1 VTSKIRVVVEA
12 SEPDLDLVLDFRF
25 MEIEAELSVIVNHAE
40 SIERQLAMVIEDER
54 EKLEG
59 ELTRADQD
67 EYYGMLHWIDEFAD
81 EVLPRLYRSPVL
93 VQLWA
98 VFESA
103 IIEIARY
110 IREQDQHALTVDDL
124 RGTNDFERSQK
135 YYEHVLRF
143 PLIEI
148 EGIKEQLNMLLLVR
162 NGIAHCNGRV
172 EAIKPT
178 KIELIRRWEESD
190 GGISVGIYYLNLSVD
205 FVGEMAQAVKR
216 SLEDLIRRVKEKY

>member
-1 VTSKIRVVVEA
+1 MSTTGCYIGSMK
-12 SEPDLDLVLDFRF
+12 
-25 MEIEAELSVIVNHAE
+25 
-40 SIERQLAMVIEDER
+40 
-54 EKLEG
+54 
-59 ELTRADQD
+59 
-67 EYYGMLHWIDEFAD
+67 FAD

-93 VQLWA
+93 VHLWA

-103 IIEIARY
+103 VIEIARY

-178 KIELIRRWEESD
+178 KIEIIRRWEESH
-190 GGISVGIYYLNLSVD
+190 GGISVGI
-205 FVGEMAQAVKR
+205 
-216 SLEDLIRRVKEKY
+216 